1 MAVTRFQND
10 ILRLLAQHRR
20 ENGESYMAGG
30 VALNVLLASAR
41 RSHDIDV
48 FHDSETALRDSWSA
62 DRRLMLAQGYQV
74 DVVRD
79 GRTFVEA
86 VIAGTAGRTVMQ
98 WACDSAYRFF
108 PLIEDDLLGMTLHP
122 FDLATNKVLAMAGRL
137 EVRDWVDALNCD
149 TCIQPLGYLVWAA
162 CGKDPGYNPQS
173 LLAFASRAHYSQ
185 AEVDTLDF
193 AEERPR
199 AAVLGQHWHRA
210 LDLARSIGE
219 VLPPGELG
227 KCVVTRDGALF
238 RGGADDAVQSL
249 RDGALTFHAGRL
261 TGSWPRIIS

>member
-1 MAVTRFQND
+1 MAVTRFQSD

-20 ENGESYMAGG
+20 ENGERYIAGG
-30 VALNVLLASAR
+30 VALNVLLASSR

-48 FHDSETALRDSWSA
+48 FHDSETALRESWSA

-74 DVVRD
+74 DVIRD

-86 VIAGTAGRTVMQ
+86 VIAGKAEQTVMQ

-108 PLIEDDLLGMTLHP
+108 PLIENDLLGMTLHP

-137 EVRDWVDALNCD
+137 EVRDWVDALQCD
-149 TCIQPLGYLVWAA
+149 TSIQPLGYLVWAA

-173 LLAFASRAHYSQ
+173 LIAFAARAHYSQ
-185 AEVDTLDF
+185 AEVDSLDF
-193 AEERPR
+193 AGERPR
-199 AAVLGQHWHRA
+199 AAVLGEHWHRA
-210 LDLARSIGE
+210 LAAARRIGE
-219 VLPPGELG
+219 VLPPDELG

-238 RGGADDAVQSL
+238 RGGADEAAKALMDGSL
-249 RDGALTFHAGRL
+249 VLHAGRL
-261 TGSWPRIIS
+261 TGSWPQIVA